1 MELTGRLLEKFTLTM
16 LERGLSEATQKIYLK
31 DLCSCLQWLKL
42 KDPTLI
48 TVQNIKEYQAHLVRR
63 KLRPKTVNRALVS
76 VKLFFR
82 MTLENNVPVD
92 FIYRIK
98 DRRRLPTLLDQ
109 EEIITLFKNTKNIK
123 YRTIFMLIYAAGL
136 RSCEVRRLKYQ
147 DIDSKLMQIHIT
159 GKGERERVVPMSKF
173 LLQVL
178 REYWVK
184 SAENKTKWLF
194 PVSSDEWQKPL
205 SRISIWRAFKK
216 AKKRASI
223 IKPGGVHVLR
233 HCYATHLLEG
243 GLDLRMIQILL
254 GHASIRATEIY
265 THLQRDFAQGIQSPL
280 DQIANKIK

>member
-1 MELTGRLLEKFTLTM
+1 MELTGRLLEKFNLTM

-31 DLCSCLQWLKL
+31 DLRSCLEWLKL
-42 KDPTLI
+42 KDPALI
-48 TVQNIKEYQAHLVRR
+48 TAENIREYQAHLVRR

-82 MTLENNVPVD
+82 FTLKNDVPAD
-92 FIYRIK
+92 FVYRVK
-98 DRRRLPTLLDQ
+98 DRRKLPTLLDQ
-109 EEIITLFKNTKNIK
+109 EEIISLFKKTKNIK

-136 RSCEVRRLKYQ
+136 RSCEVQRLKHHN
-147 DIDSKLMQIHIT
+147 IDSKLMQIHIT
-159 GKGERERVVPMSKF
+159 GKGDRERVVPMSKF

-178 REYWVK
+178 RDYWVK
-184 SAENKTKWLF
+184 TPENKTMWLF
-194 PVSSDEWQKPL
+194 PVSPDEWQKPI

-216 AKKRASI
+216 AKKNAFI
-223 IKPGGVHVLR
+223 NKPGGVHVLR